1 MKYKRILITGGTG
14 MVGSA
19 FRKTLPQGF
28 FHSSGQFDLRDSTEA
43 RKMMEKYKP
52 DAVIHLAA
60 KVGGVKGNIDYVA
73 DYYSDNILINTNV
86 LNASHLFG
94 VKKVV
99 SLLSTCIYPNK
110 VRYPITEEQ
119 LHEGE
124 PHFSNFGYAYS
135 KRMIEVQSRAYRQ
148 QYGSNFICAVPN
160 NLYGE
165 HDNFDLDN
173 SHVIP
178 ALIRKIWEAKINNKD
193 EVLVWG
199 DGTPVREFTYSEDIS
214 KVLIFLLNN
223 YDDSSPVNIGNT
235 QEYSISDVVKNIC
248 QTLEYRGKV
257 RWDTSKPSG
266 QHKKPSD
273 NTKLIEMGWDKNDF
287 TPLNVGLKNTCD
299 WFIMNYPNV
308 RGCK

>member
-1 MKYKRILITGGTG
+1 MKSRTLITGGTG

-19 FRKTLPQGF
+19 FRKTLPEGF
-28 FHSSGQFDLRDSTEA
+28 FHSSREFDLREPTETK
-43 RKMMEKYKP
+43 KMMEKYRP

-99 SLLSTCIYPNK
+99 SLLSTCIYPDK
-110 VRYPITEEQ
+110 VKYPITEEQ

-148 QYGSNFICAVPN
+148 QHGSNFICAVPN

-178 ALIRKIWEAKINNKD
+178 ALIRKIWEAKISNKD
-193 EVLVWG
+193 EVVVWG

-223 YDDSSPVNIGNT
+223 YDGSSPINIGNT
-235 QEYSISDVVKNIC
+235 QEYSISDVVENIC
-248 QTLEYRGKV
+248 QILEYRGKI
-257 RWDTSKPSG
+257 RWDTSKPPG

-287 TPLNVGLKNTCD
+287 TPLDVGLKKTCD

>member
-1 MKYKRILITGGTG
+1 